1 MVIKSDNSPAEIHPE
16 VGALSIAEFAVWAGI
31 CRSKVYMEIVAE
43 RLVADKIGRRTLIWK
58 SEAERWRADL
68 PKFVVR
74 RPQPMPVP

>member
-1 MVIKSDNSPAEIHPE
+1 MVIKSDKSPAEIHPE
-16 VGALSIAEFAVWAGI
+16 VGTLSIDEFAVWAGI

-43 RLVADKIGRRTLIWK
+43 RLVADKVGRRTIIWK

-74 RPQPMPVP
+74 RPQPIPAP